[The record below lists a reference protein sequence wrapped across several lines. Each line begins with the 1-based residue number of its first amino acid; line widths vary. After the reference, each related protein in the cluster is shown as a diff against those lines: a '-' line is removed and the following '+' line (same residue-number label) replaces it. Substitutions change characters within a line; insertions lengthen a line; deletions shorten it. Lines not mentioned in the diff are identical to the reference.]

1 MNNALVKKND
11 VTDVVPHEEPMI
23 DVETDAGSYARL
35 GWIIVLGGVIG
46 FLIWAS
52 FAPLDKGVALSGTVA
67 VSSNRKVIQH
77 QAGGTVDAILVS
89 DGDVVKA
96 GQVLVRMNS
105 IGAKSNAEVSRVQW
119 FTALASEA
127 RLKSERDNAASVVFP
142 KELLTAKADPH
153 VVDSIQLQQQLF
165 AARTGALRNE
175 MAAFDENIAGAQI
188 QLKSL
193 EESMQNKK
201 QQIAFLK
208 EQLDSL
214 RDLSKDGYVARSRLL
229 DLERTYAQVTGSVSE
244 DIGTIGRVGRQ
255 IAELKL
261 RKAQRQQEY
270 QREVR
275 TQLSDTQ
282 KEAEALLNRLK
293 ALDYELKN
301 VDVKS
306 PVDGIVTGLNVFTV
320 GAVVGSGFKLMEVVP
335 ADDMLIVE
343 GQLPVH
349 LIDKVHVGLHVDI
362 IFSAFNTNTTP
373 HIPGEVKQVSAD
385 RTVDERTGQPYY
397 KIKVAVTPAGV
408 KMLGKLQIRPGM
420 PADMTVKTGER
431 TMMNYLLKPV
441 FDRVHSSMK
450 EE

>member
-11 VTDVVPHEEPMI
+11 VTDVVPHEEPAI
-23 DVETDAGSYARL
+23 DVATDAGGYARL
-35 GWIIVLGGVIG
+35 GWIIVIVGVVG
-46 FLIWAS
+46 FFLWAS

-67 VSSNRKVIQH
+67 VSGNRKVIQH
-77 QAGGTVDAILVS
+77 QTGGTVDAILVS

-96 GQVLVRMNS
+96 GQVLIKMNS
-105 IGAKSNAEVSRVQW
+105 VSAKSNAEVSRVQW
-119 FTALASEA
+119 YTALATES
-127 RLKSERDNAASVVFP
+127 RLKSERDNASAVLFP
-142 KELLTAKADPH
+142 KELLSAKSDPH
-153 VVDSIQLQQQLF
+153 VADSIQLQQQLF
-165 AARTGALRNE
+165 SARTGALRSE
-175 MAAFDENIAGAQI
+175 MAAFDENVAGAQI

-201 QQIAFLK
+201 QQISFLK

-214 RDLSKDGYVARSRLL
+214 RELSKDGYVARSRLL
-229 DLERTYAQVTGSVSE
+229 DLERTYAQVTGAVSE

-255 IAELKL
+255 VAELKL

-275 TQLSDTQ
+275 SQLSDTQ

-306 PVDGIVTGLNVFTV
+306 PVDGIVTSLNVFTV
-320 GAVVGSGFKLMEVVP
+320 GAVVGSGFKLLEVVP

-349 LIDKVHVGLHVDI
+349 LIDKVHVGLSVDI

-373 HIPGEVKQVSAD
+373 HIPGIVKQVSPD
-385 RTVDERTGQPYY
+385 RTVEERTGQPFY
-397 KIKVAVTPAGV
+397 KIKVVVAPAGV
-408 KMLGKLQIRPGM
+408 KMLGNLQIRPGM

-431 TMMNYLLKPV
+431 TMMNYLMKPV
-441 FDRVHSSMK
+441 LDRVHSSMK